1 MYLLFT
7 CPVQLCSWAC
17 LSATQE
23 GSLLPRVLRCALIRA
38 DSWICSPVLLPITR
52 SFVLIFTS
60 YVLVEQWAVW
70 LSNRRQY
77 GQSPD
82 ECKEQ
87 GDLTSR
93 ERLNRFISFDWGWGD
108 FSDWTM
114 AILALGH
121 SLRWRAR
128 ILFEWGQASISHA
141 DAPVFHS
148 KYGLNQVQ
156 PTNAFNSIC
165 IQMADPVQKKWGVLR
180 NILFA

>member
-70 LSNRRQY
+70 LSNRRHSFLCLFCISYKKLLGWWSHFGFYNMVKVLMSVKNKGTWHQ
-77 GQSPD
+77 
-82 ECKEQ
+82 EK
-87 GDLTSR
+87 DLIDLFPSIGAEVISQI
-93 ERLNRFISFDWGWGD
+93 ERWPFWPWD
-108 FSDWTM
+108 T
-114 AILALGH
+114 A
-121 SLRWRAR
+121 
-128 ILFEWGQASISHA
+128 
-141 DAPVFHS
+141 
-148 KYGLNQVQ
+148 
-156 PTNAFNSIC
+156 
-165 IQMADPVQKKWGVLR
+165 
-180 NILFA
+180 